1 MLNLRFENNII
12 DTIRYKYQD
21 CTCKIRSEFD
31 YICKSYETFV
41 GTKFLQFAVSN
52 LAFIKNLCPTVSFIL
67 SPLVN
72 LLYCH

>member
-1 MLNLRFENNII
+1 MLNLKFKNNII
-12 DTIRYKYQD
+12 DTIRFKYQD
-21 CTCKIRSEFD
+21 CTPNVKFD
-31 YICKSYETFV
+31 NICKSYETFIA
-41 GTKFLQFAVSN
+41 TIFLQFAVSN